1 MEMTSA
7 PDIRRSHSLLPY
19 LQGPHLKLSLFPA
32 ATPLRDKVYPFRV
45 LDDTHP
51 FSRSI
56 EAVFLTDAGDVL
68 KKVVLQIQKDRYLL
82 TADEPNPV
90 TNSDI
95 EEGWRLAFSHSLG
108 EGSDRIL
115 LAAQFDAE
123 GAPTQLDPLFYCRT
137 RDLFFHPVCP
147 SCGQVL
153 TLCRDEEL
161 LNNNALSSYT
171 RTRSRYLHC
180 AFCCLH
186 GLPEF
191 YLYQLDNDD
200 PVTVKDRWA
209 LIDRFGLVDIS
220 MNPGDAFPCV
230 GCPGRKAC
238 FGPDH
243 EVRTRIVPFSF
254 YPFYLLVKDLP
265 SLHGSDF
272 LRLVSGARAAE
283 LADSIDPQRHP
294 GRVTCLRQLIQ
305 SGGPGEPLFRPDDER
320 SFLEILFL
328 KLSFLSDLLLR
339 CSARELADTR
349 LRYDRVWVHLP
360 PASRALP
367 RFWNFRLEMA
377 HDICPA
383 GMGVAPSEALCQ
395 LGIFWI
401 QVLCQNQTI
410 GQKDIYA
417 AVAGWLR
424 NGADPLHG
432 ATEDRWLAVI
442 LAPANIFWRPDGRRV
457 GEGLLS
463 FWDRAIAPAQLLL
476 QAVRMG
482 GAVPS
487 RAELV
492 ETVETLR
499 GEVKAAIFAVAPAA
513 LQKADLG
520 ATLAQV
526 AGPLTGFG
534 VEPRI
539 PEFPAGAQCSL
550 ESAAALA
557 HDPASGQGVKTIL
570 EKFAGRARGQLQP
583 DLTGPAAAPQASF
596 DDDETMETVI
606 LSPRSQSDRSVA
618 MRQERE
624 FCETTFLPGPPQSSG
639 VEQAAVPEAAGD
651 CLLETMVAVP
661 SGLAGR
667 YLRPTVGQPGPRLQG
682 LAPSPVMVEEDQLGE
697 TVCISPP
704 GGRRPRG

>member
-1 MEMTSA
+1 MEMASA
-7 PDIRRSHSLLPY
+7 PDIWFSHSLLPY

-82 TADEPNPV
+82 PADELKPV
-90 TNSDI
+90 TNLDI
-95 EEGWRLAFSHSLG
+95 EEGWRAAFSQSLG
-108 EGSDRIL
+108 ERLNHTL
-115 LAAQFDAE
+115 LAAQLDAE
-123 GAPTQLDPLFYCRT
+123 GAPNPLDPLFYCRI

-153 TLCRDEEL
+153 SLCRDEEQL
-161 LNNNALSSYT
+161 KRIGLASYA
-171 RTRSRYLHC
+171 RSHSRHLHC
-180 AFCCLH
+180 ASCSVLGH
-186 GLPEF
+186 PEF
-191 YLYQLDNDD
+191 YLYELDNDD

-220 MNPGDAFPCV
+220 MNPGGAFPCV
-230 GCPGRKAC
+230 GCPQHKAC

-328 KLSFLSDLLLR
+328 KLAFLSDLLLR
-339 CSARELADTR
+339 YSARELADTR
-349 LRYDRVWVHLP
+349 LRYDRIWVNLP
-360 PASRALP
+360 PTSRELP
-367 RFWNFRLEMA
+367 RSWNFHLEMA

-383 GMGVAPSEALCQ
+383 GIGVAPSEALWQ
-395 LGIFWI
+395 LGILWI
-401 QVLCQNQTI
+401 QVLCQNQKI
-410 GQKDIYA
+410 DQKDIHT

-424 NGADPLHG
+424 NGPGPLHG
-432 ATEDRWLAVI
+432 ATEDRCLAAI

-457 GEGLLS
+457 AEGCLS
-463 FWDRAIAPAQLLL
+463 FWDRAIAPVQLLL

-492 ETVETLR
+492 EMVETLR
-499 GEVKAAIFAVAPAA
+499 GEVKAVIFAVAPAA
-513 LQKADLG
+513 LLKADLG

-526 AGPLTGFG
+526 AGPLPGFG

-539 PEFPAGAQCSL
+539 PEFSAGAQCGL
-550 ESAAALA
+550 ESLAAPA
-557 HDPASGQGVKTIL
+557 HDPASGQGEQSIL
-570 EKFAGRARGQLQP
+570 EKLAGRARGQLQP
-583 DLTGPAAAPQASF
+583 DPTWPAAAPQASF

-606 LSPRSQSDRSVA
+606 LSPRSQSDRGVA
-618 MRQERE
+618 LRQERE
-624 FCETTFLPGPPQSSG
+624 LCETNFPQRMPRSSAA
-639 VEQAAVPEAAGD
+639 EQAAALEAAGD

-667 YLRPTVGQPGPRLQG
+667 YLRPTAGQPGPRLQG
-682 LAPSPVMVEEDQLGE
+682 LAPSPVMVEEDQMGE
-697 TVCISPP
+697 TVCVSPP
-704 GGRRPRG
+704 GGRRPRD